1 VAGGLGKHSLDD
13 LNRII
18 AGHNVGLD
26 FNVDDDAFTFAG
38 RTTPAD
44 LQLQLQVLAA
54 YFADPGY
61 RPESLQRFRQG
72 MGALYTN
79 LTRTPGG
86 VLQSDVSRFIH
97 SDDPRFGYPPR
108 EQLEQRTLEELKA
121 WLTPALARGYLEISI
136 VGDFDPQAV
145 IQAVA
150 ATFGSLPARDASKPA
165 YTAQRQVHFPG
176 ARELK
181 TFGFQSRD
189 AKGYAVVYWPTTD
202 FSQISEVRRLF
213 VLAKVVE
220 GRALERIRGS
230 QGLSYAVQAA
240 HAPSNAFPG
249 YGASTRWLM
258 HRQTPRRSWRCRY
271 ARSPGRSPMAASRR
285 MS

>member
-1 VAGGLGKHSLDD
+1 MGGLRLPRHPDGAGGLGKHSLDD

-86 VLQSDVSRFIH
+86 VLF
-97 SDDPRFGYPPR
+97 
-108 EQLEQRTLEELKA
+108 E
-121 WLTPALARGYLEISI
+121 
-136 VGDFDPQAV
+136 
-145 IQAVA
+145 A
-150 ATFGSLPARDASKPA
+150 AT
-165 YTAQRQVHFPG
+165 TAPG
-176 ARELK
+176 TAPWRAD
-181 TFGFQSRD
+181 SS
-189 AKGYAVVYWPTTD
+189 TT
-202 FSQISEVRRLF
+202 
-213 VLAKVVE
+213 
-220 GRALERIRGS
+220 
-230 QGLSYAVQAA
+230 
-240 HAPSNAFPG
+240 
-249 YGASTRWLM
+249 ST
-258 HRQTPRRSWRCRY
+258 
-271 ARSPGRSPMAASRR
+271 
-285 MS
+285 